1 MTGAPMIDHAMDG
14 TRVRT
19 KPDFYEAVAEVMSFP
34 DWFGHNLDALYDCL
48 TDLSWLPP
56 GKHVLVWFRPD
67 VLADA
72 DPAGYRAV
80 QGVLA
85 DAVADFT
92 DPERGFSVVLIEP

>member
-1 MTGAPMIDHAMDG
+1 MTEHVLAGAG
-14 TRVRT
+14 VRS
-19 KPDFYEAVAEVMSFP
+19 KLDFYDAVAEALRFP

-48 TDLSWLPP
+48 IDLSWLPP
-56 GKHVLVWFRPD
+56 GEHVLVWTNPE
-67 VLADA
+67 VLAEA

-80 QGVLA
+80 QSVLA